1 MDISGG
7 TVVKNLPANA
17 GEAGDMDLIPGAGT
31 SLGVG
36 NGSRLQ
42 YFCLQNSMNRGAKSQ
57 IRLSTKI

>member
-7 TVVKNLPANA
+7 AVVKNLPADA
-17 GEAGDMDLIPGAGT
+17 GEAGDMDLIPGTGR

-42 YFCLQNSMNRGAKSQ
+42 YFCLRNSMNRGAKSQ
-57 IRLSTKI
+57 I